1 MTKLLRLQV
10 LTPAESLL
18 EAEDVSWVQA
28 RLADGCGIGIYP
40 GHAPLL
46 AETVDAPL
54 RYADEA
60 GEHNFEVEAGI
71 LQIDDDNA
79 VTVLTSG
86 ASRASSESS
95 TIPTVAED
103 TEEREF
109 HRLAEELLNRLEH
122 WPEDIL
128 DFYDA
133 G

>member
-10 LTPAESLL
+10 LTPAETLL

-60 GEHNFEVEAGI
+60 GEHTFDVKAGI
-71 LQIDDDNA
+71 LQIDDQNG
-79 VTVLTSG
+79 VTVFTSG
-86 ASRASSESS
+86 ILSTSSDSS
-95 TIPTVAED
+95 PPLTVAED
-103 TEEREF
+103 TEERQF
-109 HRLAEELLNRLEH
+109 QRLAEELIDRLQQR
-122 WPEDIL
+122 PEDIL

>member
-1 MTKLLRLQV
+1 MTRLLRLQV
-10 LTPAESLL
+10 LTPAETLL
-18 EAEDVSWVQA
+18 EAENVSWVQA

-60 GEHNFEVEAGI
+60 GEHTFEVEAGI
-71 LQIDDDNA
+71 LQIDDQNG
-79 VTVLTSG
+79 VIVFTSG
-86 ASRASSESS
+86 TPGGSPERLAD
-95 TIPTVAED
+95 D
-103 TEEREF
+103 TEERQF
-109 HRLAEELLNRLEH
+109 QRLAEELIERLQQR
-122 WPEDIL
+122 PEDVL